1 VRFIIYAGTVQ
12 TVYRDAGI
20 MARAMARSRAAEK
33 SPAAQAHRIPAL
45 DGWRLVA
52 VTLVILTHLVEYST
66 LRTRIPAGLGFLGS
80 FSGLG
85 VQIFFVISGYVICTL
100 LRQEHAENKRVSIFA
115 FYVRR
120 AFRIL
125 PPLWL
130 YLATLLVLAR
140 SGVIDMPASD
150 ALNSALF
157 VCNIQDFDCGW
168 YVQHTWS
175 LAFEEQFYLVFPFV
189 LIALGLRLRAL
200 FSMATFVL
208 VPFLV
213 AIATLS
219 QAGQAVFLLSNFQ
232 FLLAG
237 AVFALYD
244 EEIGDFLKRRAR
256 HPVILLG
263 AIAAL
268 FLLYGFAANAL
279 AANLK
284 TILAAPLIA
293 LILLHTARI
302 TSPVRTLLSLG
313 PVRYGG
319 RISYSLYLWQ
329 QVALAPYP
337 NAGPA
342 FYAATLAAAVLISVL
357 SFHFLE
363 QPLIGVGAQISRA
376 LKSRGTARKP
386 PRLRARRTA

>member
-1 VRFIIYAGTVQ
+1 
-12 TVYRDAGI
+12 
-20 MARAMARSRAAEK
+20 MAQATTHSRAAEK
-33 SPAAQAHRIPAL
+33 SSAARAQRIPAL

-52 VTLVILTHLVEYST
+52 VTLVILAHVIEYST
-66 LRTRIPAGLGFLGS
+66 LQSRIPASLRFLGL

-100 LRQEHAENKRVSIFA
+100 LRQEHAENKRISISA

-130 YLATLLVLAR
+130 YLATVLLLAR
-140 SGVIDMPASD
+140 GGIIGMPASD
-150 ALNSALF
+150 VLNAALF
-157 VCNIQDFDCGW
+157 VCNIQDLDCGW

-175 LAFEEQFYLVFPFV
+175 LAFEEQFYLVFPVV
-189 LIALGLRLRAL
+189 LLAFGLRVRPL

-208 VPFLV
+208 VPFLLAV
-213 AIATLS
+213 ATPS
-219 QAGQAVFLLSNFQ
+219 REGQAAFLLGNFQ

-244 EEIGDFLKRRAR
+244 EEIGHYLKSHAR
-256 HPVILLG
+256 HPAVLLG

-268 FLLYGFAANAL
+268 FLLYGFVANTL
-279 AANLK
+279 AADLR
-284 TILAAPLIA
+284 TVLAAPLIA
-293 LILLHTARI
+293 LILLHTVKI
-302 TSPVRTLLSLG
+302 VSPVQTLLSL
-313 PVRYGG
+313 PVIRAGG

-329 QVALAPYP
+329 QLALAPYP

-342 FYAATLAAAVLISVL
+342 FYAATLAAAILVSAL
-357 SFHFLE
+357 SFRFFE
-363 QPLIGVGAQISRA
+363 RPLIGLGARISRGLIA
-376 LKSRGTARKP
+376 RGAAHKP